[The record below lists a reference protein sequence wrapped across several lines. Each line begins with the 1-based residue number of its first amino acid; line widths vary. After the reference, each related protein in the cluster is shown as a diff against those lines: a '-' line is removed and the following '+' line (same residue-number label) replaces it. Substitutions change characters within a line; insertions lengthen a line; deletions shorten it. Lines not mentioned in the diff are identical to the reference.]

1 MIVVIDTMTSSA
13 KYADILL
20 PDCTAS
26 EQMDFALDAS
36 CGNMSYVI
44 FTDQA
49 IKPRFS
55 ANHL

>member
-1 MIVVIDTMTSSA
+1 MTSSA

-44 FTDQA
+44 LPIRPSSRVLNA
-49 IKPRFS
+49 KPSMR
-55 ANHL
+55 